1 LDRGHCGKMGCALLK
16 LVAAI
21 FYFYFYFTL
30 LKRSLRCPYVVR
42 FGLYI
47 AYTYIS

>member
-1 LDRGHCGKMGCALLK
+1 MGCALLK

-21 FYFYFYFTL
+21 FYFYFTL